1 MVAVEKGEAATGV
14 ALVAGMAEEA
24 REVAGN
30 SLPQAQAAAVE
41 AAWVEAASEAEGRAA
56 EERVAEGKVV
66 EGAPGGEGG
75 LAVGSARRT
84 SRRLAPPVSHS

>member
-1 MVAVEKGEAATGV
+1 MV
-14 ALVAGMAEEA
+14 GMAEVA
-24 REVAGN
+24 RGVAGN

-41 AAWVEAASEAEGRAA
+41 AASEAEGRAA
-56 EERVAEGKVV
+56 AERVAEGKVV